1 MGGARHLPSFASPKM
16 GKNTNKPVR
25 APPPPSGGEADFE
38 EKPFHSKEYEQAH
51 LDSLIN
57 AKERPTWDEF
67 KEIQRKKNEMDGDG
81 AQDAAQRR
89 FRQQLDE
96 ERAARLAERGAANQ
110 AEEKK
115 KKSKKDKKEKKH
127 KSKKEKK
134 EKHKKEKHK
143 KRRCVRPATRP
154 SRAASPFVSRPLQAY
169 TLLRLLRL
177 QERRELER

>member
-1 MGGARHLPSFASPKM
+1 M

-25 APPPPSGGEADFE
+25 APPPPSSGEADFE

-110 AEEKK
+110 VEDKK

-127 KSKKEKK
+127 KSKKDKK

-143 KRRCVRPATRP
+143 KRRCVQPQVAFSCT
-154 SRAASPFVSRPLQAY
+154 ASPLSPRASLPINV
-169 TLLRLLRL
+169 LRRL
-177 QERRELER
+177 